1 MDTIKISIDFST
13 NKYSDKELGVKTMF
27 IIGQITGNSHFS
39 TPNPALTVLQDGLD
53 RFTASLAKMEDGNK
67 QDTIDKNARRSD
79 LESLLRQEASYV
91 QQASG
96 GSEEI
101 IATSG
106 FDMNKKKSPIVPL
119 PMVTGLAIKAG
130 TSRGSLEIS
139 WDVLEHA
146 HAYVIKYTEAPS
158 LESSN
163 WSTITVTRHKVQI
176 ENLVRGKQYA
186 FCVAGIGSD
195 PSRIWSDEVTSF
207 VM

>member
-1 MDTIKISIDFST
+1 METEKVSVDFST
-13 NKYSDKELGVKTMF
+13 NRYSDKELGVKTMF
-27 IIGQITGNSHFS
+27 IIGQMTGNTHFA
-39 TPNPALTVLQDGLD
+39 TPNPALNLLQEGLD
-53 RFTASLAKMEDGNK
+53 RFSASLAKMEDGNK
-67 QDTIDKNARRSD
+67 QDTIDKNARRSE

-91 QQASG
+91 QQTSR

-119 PMVTGLAIKAG
+119 PMITGLAIKAG
-130 TSRGSLEIS
+130 ASHGSLEIS

-146 HAYVIKYTEAPS
+146 HAYEVRYTEAPS
-158 LESSN
+158 SGSSI